1 LGDSSSKNQALHSIY
16 KAGTGLRFEMDQT
29 NTSQEAHN
37 LKCTFTIQA
46 GAEVT
51 PLSPKLTSN

>member
-1 LGDSSSKNQALHSIY
+1 
-16 KAGTGLRFEMDQT
+16 MDQT
-29 NTSQEAHN
+29 NTSQKAHD